1 MANDLTFL
9 SFIATIILYIRAM
22 RKTESLGHPVESL
35 RQVESGRMGRLI
47 SLLSFRLN
55 GVGRTQK
62 LRYGFRVQIR
72 VVPRI

>member
-55 GVGRTQK
+55 GVGRTQE
-62 LRYGFRVQIR
+62 LRYGFSSTN
-72 VVPRI
+72 

>member
-35 RQVESGRMGRLI
+35 RQVGSGRMGETYFTSELPAERSRSDAGAALW
-47 SLLSFRLN
+47 LSSTN
-55 GVGRTQK
+55 
-62 LRYGFRVQIR
+62 
-72 VVPRI
+72 